1 MDTFEEIDYIDRQYI
16 DKDRMY
22 SMKHNMPQMHL
33 LALHIERNPAALSHD
48 RVYSSRALLPRC
60 ADGNYEVTIMTKAIL
75 HHTGK
80 VVWKPPAIYK
90 SFCEIN
96 VEYFPFDEQTCF
108 MKFGSWTYDGY
119 TLDVSSD
126 TLTREHRRTP
136 TCQIGAVTRPGKLG
150 IDRPKFSIEL
160 TD

>member
-1 MDTFEEIDYIDRQYI
+1 MTMFVVFCLCLF
-16 DKDRMY
+16 
-22 SMKHNMPQMHL
+22 S
-33 LALHIERNPAALSHD
+33 
-48 RVYSSRALLPRC
+48 

-119 TLDVSSD
+119 TVRLK
-126 TLTREHRRTP
+126 
-136 TCQIGAVTRPGKLG
+136 I
-150 IDRPKFSIEL
+150 FSVRWEYSI
-160 TD
+160 

>member
-1 MDTFEEIDYIDRQYI
+1 MCF
-16 DKDRMY
+16 
-22 SMKHNMPQMHL
+22 S
-33 LALHIERNPAALSHD
+33 
-48 RVYSSRALLPRC
+48 

-90 SFCEIN
+90 SFCEID

-119 TLDVSSD
+119 LVCILPLFAS
-126 TLTREHRRTP
+126 LL
-136 TCQIGAVTRPGKLG
+136 CV
-150 IDRPKFSIEL
+150 
-160 TD
+160 